1 MLHMQPSSSIYN
13 KKIGFKEKV
22 VSDVN
27 FFKEKGETKGGM
39 RDAFLAF
46 LIRIKSGNK
55 TPYPFS
61 FFLITKKKKK
71 KKEKSRLNNFDTT
84 REFDTNTTGIYR
96 VWV

>member
-46 LIRIKSGNK
+46 LIRIKSGN
-55 TPYPFS
+55 
-61 FFLITKKKKK
+61 
-71 KKEKSRLNNFDTT
+71 
-84 REFDTNTTGIYR
+84 
-96 VWV
+96 